1 MRRERGVA
9 LVTALLVVAIAVSV
23 AVGMS
28 LRDQAQIHRAA
39 LVLQHDR
46 AHAVLRGAEISLRR
60 ALEQWADLERLP
72 WEACISP
79 SLQLVID
86 DVEVSAIIENMHC
99 RFNLNSLGRAERPP
113 LNVFADLVSRADTGA
128 GIAPRQAEQ
137 LATAVRD
144 WLDPATDDPVYR
156 LRTPPERSGNRP
168 FSLSSE
174 FARVQGVTPEIFAGL
189 APYLAALPGTD
200 NVIDLQHAPEA
211 LRSAASLE
219 PREDGGVRYFRLAL
233 STRLDAR
240 DYFQCALL
248 DAPNGDLVLREAT
261 PCEP

>member
-28 LRDQAQIHRAA
+28 LRDRTQIHRAA

-46 AHAVLRGAEISLRR
+46 AHAVLRGAEIAMRR
-60 ALEQWADLERLP
+60 ALEQWPDLERLP
-72 WEACISP
+72 WEDCVSP
-79 SLQLVID
+79 SLQLLVD
-86 DVEVSAIIENMHC
+86 DVEVSAIVENMHC

-113 LNVFADLVSRADTGA
+113 LNVFADLVARVGP
-128 GIAPRQAEQ
+128 GVAPWQGEQ
-137 LATAVRD
+137 LASAARD

-168 FSLSSE
+168 FSLASE
-174 FARVQGVTPEIFAGL
+174 FLRVQGVTPELFAGL

-200 NVIDLQHAPEA
+200 NLVDMQRAPEA
-211 LRSAASLE
+211 LRSAAALE
-219 PREDGGVRYFRLAL
+219 PREEGGVRYFRLAL
-233 STRLDAR
+233 STRLDGR

-248 DAPNGDLVLREAT
+248 DAPNGNLVLREAT